1 MYAKRL
7 RTDNNE
13 MLKVILYGDKD
24 NIIAEIIQINS
35 SKRQFIGFINTK
47 KEKIY
52 KIKFFNL
59 DNTEAYIQPEL
70 VISTPLK

>member
-1 MYAKRL
+1 M